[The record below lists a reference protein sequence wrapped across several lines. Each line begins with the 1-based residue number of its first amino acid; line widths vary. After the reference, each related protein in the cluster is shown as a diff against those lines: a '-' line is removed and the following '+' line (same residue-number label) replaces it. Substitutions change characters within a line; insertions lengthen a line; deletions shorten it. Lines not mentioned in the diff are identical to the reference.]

1 MNVSDMEKQWNKV
14 LNILAAK
21 LGKTTIDSWLKP
33 LTILGQTSTEVMLEA
48 PTKFIKNW
56 VEKNYDAQIKQSWKQ
71 INPAIEKISY
81 VASHNASS
89 IFENDKNLNSLNRN
103 TVKEKELSHSV
114 FSRRLEL

>member
-14 LNILAAK
+14 LNILATK
-21 LGKTTIDSWLKP
+21 LGKTTTDSWLKP

-48 PTKFIKNW
+48 PTKFIKN
-56 VEKNYDAQIKQSWKQ
+56 
-71 INPAIEKISY
+71 SY

-103 TVKEKELSHSV
+103 TVEEKELSHSV